1 MPTEV
6 ILPKVDMD
14 MTAGTLSVWHVAE
27 GDFVAKGAPLFDIE
41 TDKAAMEVESPA
53 SGHVHNMVAP
63 GQSVAVGAPVAW
75 IYAQDEPVTAP
86 PASAARADGV
96 GTAPT
101 ILPPR
106 PAAPQPAAPQEVH
119 HDPRQRATPA
129 ARRLARETGVDLRHV
144 AGSGPKGRVQRADID
159 NRAHGQPQHGAAQ
172 LPSGWSVQPG
182 DLHLTRRAGRD
193 TAPLFLIHGFAADST
208 GWAPLERALPKDLP
222 LLRLDLPGHGKS
234 PRRSLRNFAEL
245 ARAVVAAFDAS
256 GADQVHLVGHSLGGA
271 LALALADIR
280 PRKILSLTLIAPS
293 GLGPEID
300 APVLNGIARASRV
313 ESLLPWLRRL
323 TADPDRLGE
332 DYARAAL
339 RGRLDPQL
347 RAAQLDLATALFPDE
362 VQAFDLTAALR
373 RVTARTAI
381 IWGRADRIIP
391 WRHALAAR
399 GDMALH
405 LLPECGHIPH
415 LDTPETVA
423 GILARQMA

>member
-27 GDFVAKGAPLFDIE
+27 GQFVAKGAPLFDIE
-41 TDKAAMEVESPA
+41 TDKSAMEVESPA

-75 IYAQDEPVTAP
+75 IYAPDEAVTAP
-86 PASAARADGV
+86 PASAAPAAATR
-96 GTAPT
+96 
-101 ILPPR
+101 LQQPR
-106 PAAPQPAAPQEVH
+106 PAAPPPSGMPQ
-119 HDPRQRATPA
+119 DPRVRATPA
-129 ARRLARETGVDLRHV
+129 ARQLAHKTGVDLRHV
-144 AGSGPKGRVQRADID
+144 AGSGPKGRVQRGDIA
-159 NRAHGQPQHGAAQ
+159 NRAPALSQGGGAVPSDWSAQ
-172 LPSGWSVQPG
+172 SG
-182 DLHLTRRAGRD
+182 DLHVTRRAGRD
-193 TAPLFLIHGFAADST
+193 TAPLFLIHGFAAEQT
-208 GWAPLERALPKDLP
+208 GWAPLERALPKDQP
-222 LLRLDLPGHGKS
+222 LLRLDLPSHGKS
-234 PRRSLRNFAEL
+234 PRRSLRSFAEL

-256 GADQVHLVGHSLGGA
+256 GTEQVHLVGHSLGGA

-280 PRKILSLTLIAPS
+280 PRKVASLTLIAPA

-300 APVLNGIARASRV
+300 APVLRGIARASRA
-313 ESLLPWLRRL
+313 ESLLPWLRCL
-323 TADPDRLGE
+323 TADPEGLGE

-347 RAAQLDLATALFPDE
+347 RAAQLELAGALFPDD

-373 RVTARTAI
+373 RVRVPTALV
-381 IWGRADRIIP
+381 WGRADRIIP

-405 LLPECGHIPH
+405 LLPDCGHIPH
-415 LDTPETVA
+415 VDTPETVA
-423 GILARQMA
+423 GILARQLA